1 MTPKKLRP
9 DFIYL
14 KKMYEDKFFPPF
26 LVDKVRDTI
35 KELVAFIEQG
45 GHSKDEVQ
53 DELDNMVAK
62 INDLQEEFYSN
73 NSEIETAA
81 RESIAS
87 TVEEI
92 LIYFDVYIDIEEALR
107 DRDW

>member
-14 KKMYEDKFFPPF
+14 KKMYDDKYFPEF
-26 LVDKVRDTI
+26 LVNKVRDTI
-35 KELVAFIEQG
+35 KELVTYIEQG
-45 GHSKDEVQ
+45 HTKDEIQ
-53 DELDNMVAK
+53 DELDNMTAK
-62 INDLQEEFYSN
+62 INDLQEEFENN
-73 NSEIETAA
+73 NSEIETVA
-81 RESIAS
+81 RESIAA